1 MSIAPAGVKL
11 FALQYVGSA
20 EVLDPKALREEIA
33 RGLEEAAKISLLKS
47 ARLVQTPDADRR
59 VYLLAGPDAE
69 QPGVLQDLVL
79 KLHLAAR
86 MAGRKDCP
94 KEEFSCVLPLDV
106 EGAAAEILEE

>member
-1 MSIAPAGVKL
+1 MPGVWKRR
-11 FALQYVGSA
+11 Q
-20 EVLDPKALREEIA
+20 
-33 RGLEEAAKISLLKS
+33 KISLLKS
-47 ARLVQTPDADRR
+47 ARLVQTLDADRR

-79 KLHLAAR
+79 KPHLAAR

-106 EGAAAEILEE
+106 EGAAAEILEEYQALERDGGRTIDFSGGSIGER

>member
-69 QPGVLQDLVL
+69 QLF
-79 KLHLAAR
+79 LAAACIGTWRR
-86 MAGRKDCP
+86 MKKRIGR
-94 KEEFSCVLPLDV
+94 VLRR
-106 EGAAAEILEE
+106 GGR